1 MIYLYQFILLVLVW
15 LQPPINNIIKIQKI
29 VRKFLIKKN
38 ILISSSYYQTKQWR
52 KNRYWYN
59 GGKYNECEKYQIK
72 LIEKILKININ
83 KTHERLNI
91 ENLTIMNIKYPLKNN
106 NGYEFTENFD
116 GKITINNKIY
126 YFNLKFVCDNGGAQ
140 NRTLREVYH
149 FIKTQIKYLINNN
162 DNNIYF
168 INILDGDTC
177 YNNQNKF
184 NYLFLNKKIENIF
197 VGDIYTFQKKKYL
210 FNL

>member
-1 MIYLYQFILLVLVW
+1 MKEITKKLNTIK
-15 LQPPINNIIKIQKI
+15 INDNIKYIIKIQKI

-38 ILISSSYYQTKQWR
+38 ILIPSSYYQTKQWR

-59 GGKYNECEKYQIK
+59 GGKHNECEKYQIK

-184 NYLFLNKKIENIF
+184 NYLFLNEKIENIF
-197 VGDIYTFQKKKYL
+197 IGDIYTFQKKKYL
-210 FNL
+210 FNI

>member
-1 MIYLYQFILLVLVW
+1 
-15 LQPPINNIIKIQKI
+15 
-29 VRKFLIKKN
+29 
-38 ILISSSYYQTKQWR
+38 
-52 KNRYWYN
+52 
-59 GGKYNECEKYQIK
+59 
-72 LIEKILKININ
+72 
-83 KTHERLNI
+83 
-91 ENLTIMNIKYPLKNN
+91 MNIKYPLKNN
-106 NGYEFTENFD
+106 NGYEFTKNFD

-197 VGDIYTFQKKKYL
+197 VGDIYTFQKKKI
-210 FNL
+210 FI